1 VSRLERAA
9 AGTLTVVLLALLT
22 IEPAPAAVGVAVR
35 PSLPSYKGLNY
46 GVPLTQDGDWVGT
59 AWLRPSAWPAVR
71 PAIAADLVFIEQHH
85 LGRVVRLFI
94 ALDQLMD
101 WDRSLGFRGFRAAEL
116 AHLDETLDLFDAHGI
131 RAVAVL
137 YDQEVISS
145 PGNFRF
151 AALDGRHAAMRDG
164 YLRATEEFLARYRQR
179 ATVAA
184 WDLFN
189 EAYASLGTGGGRPRP
204 PAPDPVSPGYQTS
217 TVHSFL
223 HDLYL
228 AARRAAPDAPL
239 TVSDATLYFQP
250 QPDLTL
256 YDDILDFYDVHVYD
270 DHPRLEALSHTLDKP
285 FIIGEAGA
293 AVEGDAFADQRI
305 EPGVVESI
313 LEQGRR
319 AGALAV
325 LVHSIASQNVFP
337 ATRDRLTPTGEVL
350 ASFDAAQASRSE
362 WPIVLRALSLVH
374 FVTTIGGIWRWRRTP
389 VAEIAAGREGLWKR
403 PSGSAWAAGP

>member
-22 IEPAPAAVGVAVR
+22 IEPAPPAVGVAVR

-164 YLRATEEFLARYRQR
+164 YLRATEGFLARYRQR

-250 QPDLTL
+250 QPDLSL

-270 DHPRLEALSHTLDKP
+270 DHPRLEALSRSSSARP
-285 FIIGEAGA
+285 
-293 AVEGDAFADQRI
+293 
-305 EPGVVESI
+305 
-313 LEQGRR
+313 GRR
-319 AGALAV
+319 WRATPSPTSGSSRAW
-325 LVHSIASQNVFP
+325 SSPSWSKDGEPEPSPCWSTRSP
-337 ATRDRLTPTGEVL
+337 ARTSSPPRATGSPL
-350 ASFDAAQASRSE
+350 PARC
-362 WPIVLRALSLVH
+362 W
-374 FVTTIGGIWRWRRTP
+374 
-389 VAEIAAGREGLWKR
+389 R
-403 PSGSAWAAGP
+403 PSTRHRRPGPNGPLC